1 MKEEEAHPNRL
12 DVFEERRNN
21 REEDGGKKK
30 RSSRAQTLQITLER
44 REDSGV
50 KSLSLSLSLSRSN
63 LWIEDDDAI
72 DDSLLKRKRNRTTG
86 WMKRRKAKERKEEE
100 NSCQNQM
107 LAPARSLCLSSHR
120 IGKEK

>member
-21 REEDGGKKK
+21 REEDGEKKK

-50 KSLSLSLSLSRSN
+50 KSLHLSCSN
-63 LWIEDDDAI
+63 LWIEDDDDAI
-72 DDSLLKRKRNRTTG
+72 DDSLSPQK
-86 WMKRRKAKERKEEE
+86 KEE
-100 NSCQNQM
+100 
-107 LAPARSLCLSSHR
+107 
-120 IGKEK
+120 